1 MWITTSLRGLAGG
14 NLKVPI
20 STLFNTAFGC

>member
-14 NLKVPI
+14 NLKVR
-20 STLFNTAFGC
+20 TLTHFTTVPWF

>member
-14 NLKVPI
+14 NLKARD
-20 STLFNTAFGC
+20 TFFFNTAFRN